1 MIVLLGEVGNED
13 ENMIADMIKSK
24 KIKKPLVARVAG
36 TAAEK
41 IKSDVQFGHA
51 GAKAN
56 AERETASFKN
66 TYLAKQGAYVPKSF
80 DDFGT
85 TISKVYKTLKHKIP
99 SDDTAVLQS
108 KLAIIQSRRATVI
121 TSTISDERGEEL
133 LYNGK
138 NISDFVKK

>member
-1 MIVLLGEVGNED
+1 MTTFQQVISRYEKNPEIKMIVLLGEVGNED

-24 KIKKPLVARVAG
+24 KIKKPLVARAAG

-66 TYLAKQGAYVPKSF
+66 KYLAQQGAFVPKSF
-80 DDFGT
+80 DDFGK
-85 TISKVYKTLKHKIP
+85 TIGKVFSSLKIP
-99 SDDTAVLQS
+99 MT
-108 KLAIIQSRRATVI
+108 
-121 TSTISDERGEEL
+121 
-133 LYNGK
+133 
-138 NISDFVKK
+138 KKYDA